1 MTHTDID
8 QRLPGSPLHWK
19 RFRVHFACIILLL
32 IAPLLVRS
40 PYVVGLLGVC
50 NIYAV
55 FLASWDLLTG
65 YTGQISFGHSL
76 FIGGGAYTAGLLS
89 FYFKV
94 PIFLT
99 IPTGG
104 VVAALLGLGLGIPAL
119 RLKGPYL
126 ALATFAASAV
136 LAALSA
142 VLWKYSGGEDGL
154 YGIAPL
160 TSNYILRYYMSVGL
174 MVIICGFL
182 LVLVNTQYGLIL
194 KSIREDE
201 SAAEAAGINVSKYK
215 LITFVM
221 SGFLAGAAGA
231 FYGHNQ
237 MFVGTDLLSL
247 DLSIMVVL
255 MSVAGGIG
263 TIVGPIV
270 GGYLL
275 ILLNEWLRVIEVVR
289 VLIYSFSVVLIV
301 LFIPKGIVPT
311 VASLVESLTGKFR
324 HPSAD
329 RSSDRLKTPSGG

>member
-1 MTHTDID
+1 MTQTNID
-8 QRLPGSPLHWK
+8 ERLPESPLHWK
-19 RFRVHFACIILLL
+19 RFRVHLAIICILL
-32 IAPLLVRS
+32 IVPVFVKSTYIIDLLT
-40 PYVVGLLGVC
+40 VC

-76 FIGGGAYTAGLLS
+76 FIGGGAYAAGILS
-89 FYFKV
+89 FYFKL

-104 VVAALLGLGLGIPAL
+104 VLAALLGIGLGVPAL

-136 LAALSA
+136 LAGLTA
-142 VLWKYSGGEDGL
+142 VFWQYSGGEDGL

-160 TSNYILRYYMSVGL
+160 TTNYVSKYYLSVGL
-174 MVIICGFL
+174 MVIISGFL
-182 LVLVNTQYGLIL
+182 LILVNTQYGLIL

-221 SGFLAGAAGA
+221 SGFLAGVAGA

-237 MFVGTDLLSL
+237 MYVGTDLLSL
-247 DLSIMVVL
+247 NLSIMVVL
-255 MSVAGGIG
+255 MSVAGGMG

-270 GGYLL
+270 AGYLL

-289 VLIYSFSVVLIV
+289 LLIYSFSVVLIL
-301 LFIPKGIVPT
+301 LFIPRGIVPT
-311 VASLVESLTGKFR
+311 FISAVESLIHKLKQAST
-324 HPSAD
+324 
-329 RSSDRLKTPSGG
+329 DRLKTPSGS